1 MIPATGIA
9 AMAAIALSI
18 VVDALAL

>member
-9 AMAAIALSI
+9 QYS
-18 VVDALAL
+18 D